1 MLSSVM
7 QTSFRSWTVIIFNFK
22 WEEPVF
28 TVFFLYAKF
37 IVCINIGRSYKIYD
51 PTIIFYLNMYVII
64 KGRLQLN
71 SGYFVSFSLTSRFK
85 YLAN

>member
-1 MLSSVM
+1 MGRAGIY
-7 QTSFRSWTVIIFNFK
+7 SF
-22 WEEPVF
+22 
-28 TVFFLYAKF
+28 FFLYAKF